1 MRICMM
7 GAGYVGLVT
16 GACFAESGNDVIC
29 VDIDTERIAMLKRGK
44 MPIYEP
50 GLAEL
55 VQRNVEEG
63 RLEFTSD
70 ADKAIKRSL
79 VIYIAVGTPPREDGS
94 ADLRGVLEV
103 AKGIGE
109 AMDSYKI
116 VVTKSTVPVGTADK
130 IHKILG
136 QTTKFQFDVVSNPEF
151 LKEGAAIDDFM
162 KPDRVVI
169 GTDDVRVA
177 EIMKELY
184 SPFCRTGAPILLMDP
199 RSAEMTKYAA
209 NSMLAT
215 RISFMNEIANL
226 CDRLNVNIDMV
237 RQGMGTDSRIGS
249 SFLFPGIGYGGSCF
263 PKDIRALVELGRK
276 YEYPL
281 RILKCVDDVNRDQK
295 EVLYQKVNQYYGGKL
310 RGKTFAVWGLSFK
323 PRTDDMREAPSITVI
338 NHLLKKGAKVK
349 AHDPQANGAAERVFG
364 KRIKYAAT
372 SYDALAGADALLIIT
387 EWNQFREPDFD
398 KMKELMKAPVI
409 FDGRNIF
416 NPKKMRAGGFEY
428 LSIGRP

>member
-7 GAGYVGLVT
+7 GTGYVGLVT

-29 VDIDTERIAMLKRGK
+29 VDIDSDKIAMLKRGK
-44 MPIYEP
+44 VPIYEP
-50 GLAEL
+50 GLEEL
-55 VQRNVEEG
+55 VKRNLAEG
-63 RLEFTSD
+63 RLEFTTD
-70 ADKAIKRSL
+70 ADKSIKRSL
-79 VIYIAVGTPPREDGS
+79 LIFVAVGTPPREDGS
-94 ADLRGVLEV
+94 ADMRGVFDV
-103 AKGIGE
+103 VKAVGE

-130 IHKILG
+130 IHKILS
-136 QTTKFQFDVVSNPEF
+136 QTTKFQFDTVSNPEF

-184 SPFCRTGAPILLMDP
+184 SPFCRTGAPILIMDT

-215 RISFMNEIANL
+215 RISFMNEVANL
-226 CDRLNVNIDMV
+226 CEILNVNVDLV
-237 RQGMGTDSRIGS
+237 RQGIGTDSRIGS

-263 PKDIRALVELGRK
+263 PKDIRALVDLGK
-276 YEYPL
+276 KHDYDL
-281 RILKCVDDVNRDQK
+281 RILKAVEEVNRDQK
-295 EVLYQKVNQYYGGKL
+295 EVLYHKVNQYYGGKL
-310 RGKTFAVWGLSFK
+310 RGKTFGVWGLSFK
-323 PRTDDMREAPSITVI
+323 PRTDDMRDAPSISVI
-338 NHLLKKGAKVK
+338 NHLLKRGAKIK

-364 KRIKYAAT
+364 KRVKYVST
-372 SYDALAGADALLIIT
+372 SYDVLGGADALLVIT

-416 NPKKMRAGGFEY
+416 NPKKMRAMGFDY
-428 LSIGRP
+428 HSIGRP

>member
-29 VDIDTERIAMLKRGK
+29 VDIDAEKVAMLKKGK
-44 MPIYEP
+44 IPIYEP
-50 GLAEL
+50 GLSEL
-55 VQRNVEEG
+55 VQRNVAEG
-63 RLEFTSD
+63 RLEFMTD
-70 ADKAIKRSL
+70 ADKAVKRSL
-79 VIYIAVGTPPREDGS
+79 ILFIAVGTPPREDGS
-94 ADLRGVLEV
+94 ADLRGVFDV
-103 AKGIGE
+103 AKTIGE
-109 AMDSYKI
+109 TMDSYKVI
-116 VVTKSTVPVGTADK
+116 VTKSTVPVGTADRV
-130 IHKILG
+130 HKILG
-136 QTTKFQFDVVSNPEF
+136 QTTKFQYDVVSNPEF

-184 SPFCRTGAPILLMDP
+184 APFCRTGAPILLMDP

-226 CDRLNVNIDMV
+226 CERLNVNVDMV
-237 RQGMGTDSRIGS
+237 RQGIGTDHRIGS

-263 PKDIRALVELGRK
+263 PKDIRALVDLGRK
-276 YEYPL
+276 HEFDL
-281 RILKCVDDVNRDQK
+281 RILRSVEDVNRDQK
-295 EVLYQKVNQYYGGKL
+295 EVVYTKVRDYYGGKL

-323 PRTDDMREAPSITVI
+323 PRTDDMREAPSISVI

-372 SYDALAGADALLIIT
+372 GYDALTDADALLILT
-387 EWNQFREPDFD
+387 EWPQFREPDFE
-398 KMKELMKAPVI
+398 KMKQAMKAPVI

-416 NPKKMRAGGFEY
+416 TPKKMRAVGFEY
-428 LSIGRP
+428 YSIGRP